1 MKRVRAMEEEIFGNV
16 VVQGEDDDNKK
27 KQQQSNNSNVQKC
40 SGKTRKF
47 LERRNMKE

>member
-1 MKRVRAMEEEIFGNV
+1 MEEEIFGNV

-40 SGKTRKF
+40 SGKTRTF
-47 LERRNMKE
+47 